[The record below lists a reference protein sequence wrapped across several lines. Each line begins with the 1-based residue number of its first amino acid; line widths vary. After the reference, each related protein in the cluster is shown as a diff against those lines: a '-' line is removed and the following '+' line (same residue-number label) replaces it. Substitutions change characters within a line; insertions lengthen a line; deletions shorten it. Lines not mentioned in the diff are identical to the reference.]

1 MLLNKGFKFLILPN
15 NEQMILIEK
24 TFGCTRL
31 IYNHFLGIQKKLLEE
46 DQYIQSYTQ
55 MANDMKQLKH
65 HEKEFLKEV
74 DSTSLQQVL
83 IHLDKAF
90 KNYLNHPNHYGEPQ
104 FKSKKKSKR
113 SYTSMCVNRNIRI
126 EDRYILLPKLG
137 KVRIKMHRQLPK
149 NARITSATV
158 SKSVSGKY
166 HVSLTCEYEIE
177 DIHIKL
183 DKNKSIGLDYAM
195 NGLYIDSNGICA
207 DYDRYYI
214 QSLDKLQ
221 KEQRKLSKC
230 MKYSN
235 NYFKQKRRISRVHEK
250 ISNQRK
256 DFLHK
261 LSTQI
266 ANAYDIVCI
275 ENLDMKAMSK
285 CLNFGKSVHDNGW
298 GMFTT
303 YLSYKLKEQGKV
315 MKKVDKWY
323 PSSKTCHVCGY
334 KLDNLELKDRQWECP
349 KCGTVHKRDENAAIN
364 ILNEGIR
371 LLTKEKTVAFA

>member
-1 MLLNKGFKFLILPN
+1 MLVNKGFKFSLLPN
-15 NEQMILIEK
+15 AEQAILIEK

-31 IYNHFLGIQKKLLEE
+31 VYNHYLGIQKKLLEE
-46 DQYIQSYTQ
+46 GQYIQSYTH
-55 MANDMKQLKH
+55 MANDMKKMKH
-65 HEKEFLKEV
+65 DEKEFLKEV

-83 IHLDKAF
+83 RHLDKAY
-90 KNYLNHPNHYGEPQ
+90 KNYFKDSNHYGEPQ
-104 FKSKKKSKR
+104 FKSKKTSKR
-113 SYTSMCVNRNIRI
+113 SYTSMCVKRNIRI
-126 EDRYILLPKLG
+126 EDKHIVLPKLG
-137 KVRIKMHRQLPK
+137 KVRIKMHRQLPN

-158 SKSVSGKY
+158 TKSASGKY

-177 DIHIKL
+177 DINRNL

-195 NGLYIDSNGICA
+195 NGLYIDSNGFCA
-207 DYDRYYI
+207 NYDRYYI

-221 KEQRKLSKC
+221 KEQRKLSHC
-230 MKYSN
+230 VKYSN
-235 NYFKQKRRISRVHEK
+235 NYYKQKRRISKTHEK
-250 ISNQRK
+250 IANQRK

-266 ANAYDIVCI
+266 ANEVDIVCL
-275 ENLDMKAMSK
+275 EDLNMKAMSK

-315 MKKVDKWY
+315 MKKIDKWY

-334 KLDNLELKDRQWECP
+334 KFDDLELKDRQWVCFE
-349 KCGTVHKRDENAAIN
+349 CGTIHKRDENSAIN
-364 ILNEGIR
+364 ILKEGLR
-371 LLTKEKTVAFA
+371 LLEEEKIVAFA